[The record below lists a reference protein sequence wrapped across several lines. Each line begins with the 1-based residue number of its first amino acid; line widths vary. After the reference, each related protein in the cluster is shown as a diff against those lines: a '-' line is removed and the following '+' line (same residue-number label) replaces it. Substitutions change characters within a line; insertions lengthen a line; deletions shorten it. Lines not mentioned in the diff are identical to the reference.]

1 MFVPAPEVESALSPH
16 RLRVC
21 SVGAGDS
28 HGEEEDA
35 EQAAPMWTV
44 LVRSPREPQDPFS
57 SLYLSSFFFPF
68 LSFPSFSFL
77 FALAETSDPML
88 NKGGTSGCHRP
99 GPDLRGKAFGY

>member
-44 LVRSPREPQDPFS
+44 LVRSPREPQDPFY
-57 SLYLSSFFFPF
+57 SLYLSSFFFSLSFFPF
-68 LSFPSFSFL
+68 LFFSIC
-77 FALAETSDPML
+77 A
-88 NKGGTSGCHRP
+88 G
-99 GPDLRGKAFGY
+99 